1 MPSPVD
7 VIVELGDSAVVA
19 GRLWA
24 HRRGTSESATFG
36 YSTDYLARA
45 DSYALDPLL
54 PLAQGQFQT
63 PVGRPMFGAF
73 TDCAPDRWGRR
84 LINRD
89 ERNRAQAAGARQGSL
104 AEIDYLLGVRDDLRQ
119 GALRFRDTA
128 TGAYLAASGDGIP
141 YLIGLG
147 PLLAAADHF
156 ERNEATTSEVR
167 DLLRAGS
174 SLGGA
179 RPKAHV
185 LLPDGRVAIA
195 KFPSAANDEWDVMR
209 WEAVALD
216 LAARSGITAPEREL
230 HAIGARN
237 VLIVTRFD
245 RDGAQR
251 IGYASAMTMLEA
263 TDGDDRSYLDI
274 ADAIERESADA
285 EADLRELWR
294 RIAFSL
300 LISNTDDH
308 LRNHGFLRSST
319 AGWRLS
325 PIFDVNPNPQPA
337 DHRLS
342 TTIARGSTDTI
353 ETLLDVADLFRLDH
367 EQARSTLS
375 DVTEAT
381 SQWRQIAAK
390 NGLDASAIDEMEPAF
405 EHELAAAARDL
416 TAAGTSS
423 RPGKSNRRSPR
434 DSA

>member
-1 MPSPVD
+1 MPSAVD
-7 VIVELGDSAVVA
+7 VIVEIGHSPVMA
-19 GRLWA
+19 GRLWT

-36 YSTDYLARA
+36 YSTDYLALA
-45 DSYALDPLL
+45 DAYALDPLL

-63 PVGRPMFGAF
+63 PVGRSMFGAF
-73 TDCAPDRWGRR
+73 TDCAPDRWGRT
-84 LINRD
+84 LINRA
-89 ERNRAQAAGARQGSL
+89 ERNRAEGAGTQQRSF

-119 GALRFRDTA
+119 GALRFRDPA
-128 TGAYLAASGDGIP
+128 TGAYLAASEEGIP

-147 PLLAAADHF
+147 PLLTAAEHL

-195 KFPSAANDEWDVMR
+195 KFPSATNDGWDVMR

-216 LAARSGITAPEREL
+216 LAARSGITAPQWDL
-230 HAIGARN
+230 HEIGGKS
-237 VLIVTRFD
+237 VLTVARFD
-245 RDGAQR
+245 RDGAHR
-251 IGYASAMTMLEA
+251 VGYASAMTMLEA
-263 TDGDDRSYLDI
+263 TDGDDLSYLDI
-274 ADAIERESADA
+274 ADAIGRESADA
-285 EADLRELWR
+285 EGDLRELWR

-325 PIFDVNPNPQPA
+325 PIFDINPNPEPA
-337 DHRLS
+337 GHRLA
-342 TTIARGSTDTI
+342 TTIALGSTDTI
-353 ETLLDVADLFRLDH
+353 ETLLDVADFFRLDDH
-367 EQARSTLS
+367 QARSTLS

-381 SQWRQIAAK
+381 SQWRRIAAA
-390 NGLDASAIDEMEPAF
+390 NGLDASAIDDMEPAF

-416 TAAGTSS
+416 TAVRG
-423 RPGKSNRRSPR
+423 
-434 DSA
+434 

>member
-7 VIVELGDSAVVA
+7 VIVEIGDSPVVA

-24 HRRGTSESATFG
+24 HRRGTSESATFA
-36 YSTDYLARA
+36 YSTDYLARPDA
-45 DSYALDPLL
+45 YARDPLL

-63 PVGRPMFGAF
+63 PVGRAMFGAF
-73 TDCAPDRWGRR
+73 TDCTPDRWGRR
-84 LINRD
+84 LINRG
-89 ERNRAQAAGARQGSL
+89 ERNRAEAAGTRQRSF

-119 GALRFRDTA
+119 GALRFRDPA
-128 TGAYLAASGDGIP
+128 TGTYLGPSGDGIP

-147 PLLAAADHF
+147 PLLAAAEHL
-156 ERNEATTSEVR
+156 ERNKATTSEVR

-195 KFPSAANDEWDVMR
+195 KFPSATTDEWDVMR

-230 HAIGARN
+230 HEIDGKS

-245 RDGAQR
+245 RDGDRR

-285 EADLRELWR
+285 EGDLRELWR
-294 RIAFSL
+294 RIALSL

-325 PIFDVNPNPQPA
+325 PIFDINPNPEPA
-337 DHRLS
+337 GHRLA
-342 TTIARGSTDTI
+342 TTISIGSTDTI
-353 ETLLDVADLFRLDH
+353 ETLLDVADFFRLDH
-367 EQARSTLS
+367 EQAPATLS

-381 SQWRQIAAK
+381 SQWRRVAAA
-390 NGLDASAIDEMEPAF
+390 NGLNASAIDAMEPAF
-405 EHELAAAARDL
+405 QHELAAAARDL
-416 TAAGTSS
+416 AAVKG
-423 RPGKSNRRSPR
+423 
-434 DSA
+434 

>member
-7 VIVELGDSAVVA
+7 VIVEIGDSRVVA

-24 HRRGTSESATFG
+24 HRRGTSESATFV

-45 DSYALDPLL
+45 DAYALDPLL

-63 PVGRPMFGAF
+63 PVGRSMFGAF

-89 ERNRAQAAGARQGSL
+89 ERNRAEAGGTRQRSF

-128 TGAYLAASGDGIP
+128 TGSYLATGGDGIP

-147 PLLAAADHF
+147 PLLAASEHL
-156 ERNEATTSEVR
+156 ERNEATTREVR

-185 LLPDGRVAIA
+185 LLLDGRVAIA
-195 KFPSAANDEWDVMR
+195 KFPSATNDEWDVMR

-230 HAIGARN
+230 HTIRGKS

-245 RDGAQR
+245 RDGAHR

-285 EADLRELWR
+285 EGDLRELWR
-294 RIAFSL
+294 RIALSL

-325 PIFDVNPNPQPA
+325 PIFDINPNPEPA
-337 DHRLS
+337 GHRLA
-342 TTIARGSTDTI
+342 TTIALGSTDTI
-353 ETLLDVADLFRLDH
+353 ETLLDVADFFRLDDD
-367 EQARSTLS
+367 QARSTLS

-381 SQWRQIAAK
+381 SQWRQIAAA
-390 NGLDASAIDEMEPAF
+390 NGLDVSAIDDMEPAF

-416 TAAGTSS
+416 TAVRG
-423 RPGKSNRRSPR
+423 
-434 DSA
+434 